1 MHMKTSSGNSQLG
14 GTLLGLIIGLVVGL
28 GVALAV
34 ALYIT
39 KAPVPFV
46 DRGVQRPNTS
56 DAVEA
61 ERARDWNPNQSL
73 SRTAPAVAPSDT
85 SSTPSIVP
93 PGGTSL
99 PPAGSTDSIGQ
110 LIQQRATAASSS
122 TTVAPVDVTA
132 APDPFIYYVQVGAY
146 RNPEEANAQRARMAM
161 SGFETQVSEREQGGR
176 QVYRVRMG
184 PYESRAEAESI
195 EQQLRTQ
202 GVDTALVRVQR

>member
-1 MHMKTSSGNSQLG
+1 MKTSSGNSQLG

-61 ERARDWNPNQSL
+61 ERTKDWNPNQTL
-73 SRTAPAVAPSDT
+73 SRTPPTVEPSDT
-85 SSTPSIVP
+85 TSAPSIVP

-110 LIQQRATAASSS
+110 LIERRAITNSPTA
-122 TTVAPVDVTA
+122 VAPVDVTA

-146 RNPEEANAQRARMAM
+146 RNPEEANTQRARMAM

-184 PYESRAEAESI
+184 PYDSRVEAESI
-195 EQQLRTQ
+195 EQQLRAQ

>member
-1 MHMKTSSGNSQLG
+1 MKTSSGNSQLG
-14 GTLLGLIIGLVVGL
+14 GTLLGLIVGLVVGL

-61 ERARDWNPNQSL
+61 ERTKDWNPNQTL
-73 SRTAPAVAPSDT
+73 SRTPPTVDSTDT
-85 SSTPSIVP
+85 SSTPSIIP

-110 LIQQRATAASSS
+110 LIQQRAIANSPTM
-122 TTVAPVDVTA
+122 VAPVDVTTP
-132 APDPFIYYVQVGAY
+132 PDPFIYYVQVGAY

-161 SGFETQVSEREQGGR
+161 SGFETEVSEREQGGR
-176 QVYRVRMG
+176 LVYRVRMG
-184 PYESRAEAESI
+184 PYETRAEAESI

>member
-1 MHMKTSSGNSQLG
+1 MKTSSGNSQLG
-14 GTLLGLIIGLVVGL
+14 GTLLGLIVGLVVGL

-56 DAVEA
+56 EAVEA
-61 ERARDWNPNQSL
+61 ERARDWNPNQTL
-73 SRTAPAVAPSDT
+73 GRTAPAVAPTDT
-85 SSTPSIVP
+85 SSTPSIIP

-110 LIQQRATAASSS
+110 LIQQRAVPSSS
-122 TTVAPVDVTA
+122 SEVAPVDITA
-132 APDPFIYYVQVGAY
+132 APDPFLYYVQVGAF
-146 RNPEEANAQRARMAM
+146 RNPEEANTQRARMAM

-184 PYESRAEAESI
+184 PYETRAEAESI
-195 EQQLRTQ
+195 EQQLRAQ

>member
-1 MHMKTSSGNSQLG
+1 MKTSAGNSQFG
-14 GTLLGLIIGLVVGL
+14 GTLLGLILGLVVGL

-56 DAVEA
+56 EAVEA
-61 ERARDWNPNQSL
+61 ERTRDWNPNQNL
-73 SRTAPAVAPSDT
+73 GRTPPAVPSSETT
-85 SSTPSIVP
+85 SDRSSIP

-99 PPAGSTDSIGQ
+99 PPAGSDDSIGQ
-110 LIQQRATAASSS
+110 LIQQRADNATPA
-122 TTVAPVDVTA
+122 TIVAPVDITA
-132 APDPFIYYVQVGAY
+132 APDPFIYFVQVGAF
-146 RNPEEANAQRARMAM
+146 RSPEEANAQRARMAM
-161 SGFETQVSEREQGGR
+161 AGFETQVSEREQAGR

-184 PYESRAEAESI
+184 PYETRAEAESI
-195 EQQLRTQ
+195 EQQLRAQ

>member
-1 MHMKTSSGNSQLG
+1 MKKYTGNTQFG
-14 GTLLGLIIGLVVGL
+14 GTLLGLILGLVVGL

-56 DAVEA
+56 EAVEA
-61 ERARDWNPNQSL
+61 ERARDWNPNQNL
-73 SRTAPAVAPSDT
+73 GTTAPNVDPSDT
-85 SSTPSIVP
+85 SSTPSIIP

-110 LIQQRATAASSS
+110 LIQQRAIANSPTA
-122 TTVAPVDVTA
+122 VAPVDITT
-132 APDPFIYYVQVGAY
+132 APDPFIYYVQVGAF
-146 RNPEEANAQRARMAM
+146 RSPDEANAQRARMAM

-176 QVYRVRMG
+176 LVYRVRMG
-184 PYESRAEAESI
+184 PYESRAEAETI

>member
-1 MHMKTSSGNSQLG
+1 MKTSSGNSQLG
-14 GTLLGLIIGLVVGL
+14 GTLLGLIVGLVFGL

-61 ERARDWNPNQSL
+61 ERSRDWNPNQSL
-73 SRTAPAVAPSDT
+73 SRTAPAVAPTDT

-110 LIQQRATAASSS
+110 LIQQRAPATSS
-122 TTVAPVDVTA
+122 TTVAPVDVTE

-146 RNPEEANAQRARMAM
+146 RNPEEANTQRARMAM

-195 EQQLRTQ
+195 EQQLRAQ

>member
-1 MHMKTSSGNSQLG
+1 MG

-61 ERARDWNPNQSL
+61 ERARDWNPNQGL
-73 SRTAPAVAPSDT
+73 GRTPPAVAPSDT
-85 SSTPSIVP
+85 TSVPSIVP

-99 PPAGSTDSIGQ
+99 PPAGSTDSIAE
-110 LIQQRATAASSS
+110 LIQQRATPSSS
-122 TTVAPVDVTA
+122 TTVAPVDATA

-146 RNPEEANAQRARMAM
+146 RQPEEANAQRARMAM

-195 EQQLRTQ
+195 EQQLRAQ